1 MCQAYFKR
9 CVVTLRTTYE
19 PMVRLFY
26 KIESVAILTH
36 SNYQLEFSTI
46 KKPMRVSWPLPT
58 RNTFTPQYSAQLHN
72 TRLLY
77 TESNNKYL
85 HIYTAQ
91 KTKLSLTYPWGSHTA
106 CHNSL
111 YSYQITQHYAR
122 KQNTKTPCLF
132 SINGK
137 KVHGTSAA
145 RIAQLVTFA

>member
-26 KIESVAILTH
+26 KIESVAFLTH
-36 SNYQLEFSTI
+36 SNYQLEFSTL

-58 RNTFTPQYSAQLHN
+58 ATRNN

-91 KTKLSLTYPWGSHTA
+91 KTKLSPTYPRGSHTA

-145 RIAQLVTFA
+145 RIVQLVTFA